1 MKRGYTK
8 RIGPTQ
14 KRILL
19 LLQTGL
25 LLGLS
30 RSPKAYFKILRG
42 ASKEWKDIGD
52 DALKKAIKRLYQ
64 SKMIDM
70 KYNKKKDAV
79 TIILTDKGKKK
90 ALTYELDKM
99 EIKKP
104 KKWDGKWR
112 IVLFDIPETHK
123 KERDAFRYRLKQLGF
138 FEYQKSVFVHPYDCK
153 NEIDYIIEFWF
164 IRKYVR
170 FIVADSLDNELHLK
184 KHFGLA

>member
-1 MKRGYTK
+1 MSSRVGA
-8 RIGPTQ
+8 TQ
-14 KRILL
+14 QKIILL
-19 LLQTGL
+19 LSAGFA
-25 LLGLS
+25 LGFS
-30 RSPKAYFKILRG
+30 RSPKTSLKILK
-42 ASKEWKDIGD
+42 AIAHDWKEIEGR
-52 DALKKAIKRLYQ
+52 ALKRGVEGLYK

-70 KYNKKKDAV
+70 KYDKKENAV
-79 TIILTDKGKKK
+79 TIILTGKGKKK

-99 EIKKP
+99 KIKKP

-123 KERDAFRYRLKQLGF
+123 KERDALRHRLKQLGF

-170 FIVADSLDNELHLK
+170 FVVADFLDNELHLK
-184 KHFGLA
+184 QHFKLK